1 MVVPILVNVK
11 QYMIIV
17 IVILVAVFLVITAV
31 FAIISNVATSRS
43 TSKRHKIKKEKEDIK
58 NGQ

>member
-1 MVVPILVNVK
+1 MFVPILVNVK

-31 FAIISNVATSRS
+31 FAIITNVATSRS
-43 TSKRHKIKKEKEDIK
+43 TSKRHKIKKDKKEQK
-58 NGQ
+58 